1 MKAIMLPGKCKVNQ
15 KGKMRINQSAAIAG
29 RRYHLSLLAILVGSL
44 GLAACQPQQSHEPPK
59 VANQA
64 SEAQFPEVETEV
76 LPSKDPGQDI
86 ANAVTH
92 AQAQKLAVSA
102 AASPRALYKPSVQPR
117 SLSVPSEL
125 TLADVNYPSATVL
138 ANGSEMYI
146 ANGIMVAGETPLS
159 TFSVDVDSGSYSLM
173 RRSINLGA
181 LPPKGTVRVE
191 ELINYFDYNYP
202 QPDKGEP
209 FSISTE
215 LAPSPYNEGKMVLR
229 IGLKG
234 YEVPASQIGAANLV
248 FLLDVSGSMSSQDK
262 LPLLKSAIKMLSD
275 TLTSQDKVSI
285 VVYAGEAGVVLDG
298 INGADS
304 ESLDAALA
312 ELKAAGGTNGGEG
325 IQTAYRLARKH
336 FISGGV
342 NRVLLA
348 TDGDFNVGLTSRKE
362 LLALVEQQKQQGI
375 GLTTLGFGLG
385 NYRDSMLEQLADKG
399 NGQYAYI
406 DTLNEARKILVE
418 QRSGTLLTIAS
429 DVKVQLEFNPALVA
443 EYRLIGYENR
453 ALKREDFN
461 NDKVDAAEMGAG
473 HVVMALYELS
483 LTDSNNLA
491 NDALRYGRD
500 PVSGKEKYS
509 REELG
514 YLKLRAKPPLSDS
527 SKDSKSQLYTHAIS
541 LDSAQK
547 SLALASDDLRFAA
560 AVAGLGQ
567 LLNGSVYLHDFDWRQ
582 VAELADSAKGEDPYG
597 YRHEFVSLARSA
609 ALLAEQGALK
619 PGRKTVADKLS
630 AEPMSEPML
639 ELMPASGFK
648 PLE

>member
-44 GLAACQPQQSHEPPK
+44 GLTACQPQQSHEPPK

-64 SEAQFPEVETEV
+64 SEAQSSEVETEV
-76 LPSKDPGQDI
+76 LPSKDPGQDM

-125 TLADVNYPSATVL
+125 TLADVNYPSSTVL
-138 ANGSEMYI
+138 ANGSEVYI

-173 RRSINLGA
+173 RRSINLGT

-202 QPDKGEP
+202 QPGKGEP
-209 FSISTE
+209 FSVSTE
-215 LAPSPYNEGKMVLR
+215 LAPSPYNEGKMLLR

-348 TDGDFNVGLTSRKE
+348 TDGDFNVGLTSRQE

-473 HVVMALYELS
+473 HVVTALYELS

-527 SKDSKSQLYTHAIS
+527 SKDSKSQLYTHAIR

-547 SLALASDDLRFAA
+547 SLELASDDLRFAA

-567 LLNGSVYLHDFDWRQ
+567 LFNGSVYLHDFDWRR

-619 PGRKTVADKLS
+619 PGHKTVADKLS

>member
-1 MKAIMLPGKCKVNQ
+1 
-15 KGKMRINQSAAIAG
+15 MRINQSAAIAG

-102 AASPRALYKPSVQPR
+102 AASPRTLYKPSVQPR

-138 ANGSEMYI
+138 ANGSEVYI

-173 RRSINLGA
+173 RRSINLGT

-202 QPDKGEP
+202 QPDKSEP
-209 FSISTE
+209 FSVSTE
-215 LAPSPYNEGKMVLR
+215 LAPSPYNEGKMLLR

-234 YEVPASQIGAANLV
+234 YDVPASQIGAANLV

-285 VVYAGEAGVVLDG
+285 VVYAGEA
-298 INGADS
+298 
-304 ESLDAALA
+304 
-312 ELKAAGGTNGGEG
+312 AGGTNGGEG

-348 TDGDFNVGLTSRKE
+348 TDGDFNVGLTSRQE

-461 NDKVDAAEMGAG
+461 NDKVDAAEMAAG
-473 HVVMALYELS
+473 HVVTALYELS
-483 LTDSNNLA
+483 LTNSNNLA

-527 SKDSKSQLYTHAIS
+527 SKDSKSQLYTHAIR

-567 LLNGSVYLHDFDWRQ
+567 LLNGSVYLHGFDWRQ

-639 ELMPASGFK
+639 ELMPAAGFK

>member
-1 MKAIMLPGKCKVNQ
+1 MLPGKCKVNQ

-102 AASPRALYKPSVQPR
+102 AASPRTLYKPSVQPR

-138 ANGSEMYI
+138 ANGSEVYI

-173 RRSINLGA
+173 RRSINLGT

-202 QPDKGEP
+202 QPDKSEP
-209 FSISTE
+209 FSVSTE
-215 LAPSPYNEGKMVLR
+215 LAPSPYNEGKMLLR

-234 YEVPASQIGAANLV
+234 YDVPASQIGAANLV

-285 VVYAGEAGVVLDG
+285 VVYAGEA
-298 INGADS
+298 
-304 ESLDAALA
+304 
-312 ELKAAGGTNGGEG
+312 AGGTNGGEG

-348 TDGDFNVGLTSRKE
+348 TDGDFNVGLTSRQE

-461 NDKVDAAEMGAG
+461 NDKVDAAEMAAG
-473 HVVMALYELS
+473 HVVTALYELS
-483 LTDSNNLA
+483 LTNSNNLA

-527 SKDSKSQLYTHAIS
+527 SKDSKSQLYTHAIR

-567 LLNGSVYLHDFDWRQ
+567 LLNGSVYLHGFDWRQ

-639 ELMPASGFK
+639 ELMPAAGFK